1 MRDITSLSKLVFY
14 KTEKY
19 DFGTANTFD
28 ASTRPRPHFC
38 VGLVLEGSAVYHDCE
53 DGRDIA
59 VGVGDLIFVPVGCRY
74 VSVWEG
80 APAISYV
87 SMHFMFDHGGAFT
100 KEKGFLL
107 QKITPQGGFEATR
120 ALFMRALATF
130 NGSETER
137 LLVLG
142 EFYAFLGAL
151 LPRLARKTPRR
162 MDERIWRAVS
172 HVAAHYKEPLTVDEL
187 ARVASVSTSRFY
199 PLFRAALGT
208 SPIDYINETR
218 INRAILLLLQSEN
231 YSIEEI
237 SERVGFES
245 AAYFRR
251 VFKSVT
257 GMSPRAYRGAAGE
270 I

>member
-19 DFGTANTFD
+19 DFGATNTFD

-38 VGLVLEGSAVYHDCE
+38 VGLVLEGNAVYHDCE
-53 DGRDIA
+53 DGRDIE

-74 VSVWEG
+74 VSHWQG

-100 KEKGFLL
+100 KEKGFCL
-107 QKITPQGGFEATR
+107 QRVTPQGTFEATR

-130 NGSETER
+130 NGDETER

-142 EFYAFLGAL
+142 EFYAFLGRL
-151 LPRLARKTPRR
+151 LPLLTRKTPRR

-172 HVAAHYKEPLTVDEL
+172 YIATHYKKALTVDEL
-187 ARVASVSTSRFY
+187 ARVASVSTPRFY

-218 INRAILLLLQSEN
+218 INRAILLLLQSEH

-251 VFKSVT
+251 VFKSIT